1 MRYAIFALCAALTAV
16 FMNYDIE
23 AERVKERERIEAIM
37 SSADYQQD
45 YARQLEAWR

>member
-1 MRYAIFALCAALTAV
+1 MRYAIFALCATLTAV

-23 AERVKERERIEAIM
+23 AERDMERARIESIM
-37 SSADYQQD
+37 HSSDYKQA